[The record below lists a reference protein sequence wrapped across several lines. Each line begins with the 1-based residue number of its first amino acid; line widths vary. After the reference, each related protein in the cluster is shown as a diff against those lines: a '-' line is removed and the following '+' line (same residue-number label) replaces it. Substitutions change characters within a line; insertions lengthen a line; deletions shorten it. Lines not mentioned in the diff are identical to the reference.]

1 MNNREALSQALKSFG
16 ATSYVI
22 YGDVTDEETYNQY
35 VRETI
40 GINEETNESI
50 LSDGP
55 SISWEIIE
63 PKYQEEFNKIP
74 FDKLRELRNKY
85 LSDCDWTRMDD
96 NQLPESKKLEWQQ
109 YRQQLR
115 DLTQNSS
122 PKLDE
127 NGMLDFSSID
137 WPTKPE

>member
-16 ATSYVI
+16 VTSYVI

-74 FDKLRELRNKY
+74 NKIQNWIWGINVKGGID
-85 LSDCDWTRMDD
+85 SDCR
-96 NQLPESKKLEWQQ
+96 
-109 YRQQLR
+109 
-115 DLTQNSS
+115 
-122 PKLDE
+122 
-127 NGMLDFSSID
+127 
-137 WPTKPE
+137 